1 MRVLRSLGV
10 GVAVAIVG
18 SIVVIPRLLR
28 FVPLPELIIVAVIA
42 IIIFGPREFLRLGR
56 WRRG

>member
-1 MRVLRSLGV
+1 MV
-10 GVAVAIVG
+10 
-18 SIVVIPRLLR
+18 RLLR

-42 IIIFGPREFLRLGR
+42 IVIFGPREFLRLRR